1 MTTVLLCTAFD
12 QSRSP
17 YELICRIPYSPANRP
32 YNVLDYPFDLLCTV
46 EIENPPLHR
55 RPPLF
60 YCTIKYILGWIELY
74 IASTLVA
81 RVSYLGGV

>member
-55 RPPLF
+55 RPPF
-60 YCTIKYILGWIELY
+60 F
-74 IASTLVA
+74 IAPSSISWAGLNSTLLA
-81 RVSYLGGV
+81 LWWLGFPI